1 MKTTISCLLLVFCG
15 TFMLKAQT
23 INPDQVLQ
31 DLLISKR
38 NLEQYNDPMGRKY
51 LEKEGKLRS
60 VTVFKKEYQKNID
73 LIKKNSAL
81 FAKYIA
87 DTKFHNR
94 DSIVF
99 YNYKP
104 ILESNIS
111 PYQTTKLKYFDIVN
125 TYLINY
131 KENALPIKLNDAH
144 TPPYMKGIEI
154 KKGTP

>member
-51 LEKEGKLRS
+51 LEKDGKLRS

-87 DTKFHNR
+87 DNKFNNR
-94 DSIVF
+94 DSIVV
-99 YNYKP
+99 YNFVSP
-104 ILESNIS
+104 LVSNTA

-131 KENALPIKLNDAH
+131 KENELPTKLKDAH

-154 KKGTP
+154 KKDTP

>member
-1 MKTTISCLLLVFCG
+1 MKITISSLLLVFCG

-51 LEKEGKLRS
+51 LEKDGKLRS

-87 DTKFHNR
+87 DTKFNNR
-94 DSIVF
+94 DSMVF
-99 YNYKP
+99 YNYIPK
-104 ILESNIS
+104 LESNIS

-131 KENALPIKLNDAH
+131 KENELPTKLKDAH

-154 KKGTP
+154 KKDTP

>member
-1 MKTTISCLLLVFCG
+1 MKTTIFCLLFLFCG
-15 TFMLKAQT
+15 TFALKAQS
-23 INPDQVLQ
+23 IKPDQVLQ
-31 DLLISKR
+31 DLLTSKI
-38 NLEQYNDPMGRKY
+38 NLEKYNDPMGRKQ
-51 LEKEGKLRS
+51 LEKDGKQRS
-60 VTVFKKEYQKNID
+60 VIVFKKEYQKNID

-81 FAKYIA
+81 FAKYIS
-87 DTKFHNR
+87 DTKFNNR
-94 DSIVF
+94 DSMVF
-99 YNYKP
+99 YNYIP

-131 KENALPIKLNDAH
+131 KENELPIKLNDAH